1 MRETLSP
8 FNKIWPAIM
17 SVLIGERCARC
28 ERTELFPCLCVV
40 GLGDLTDL
48 DGVVKNEIHEFIESL
63 GNVLASATG
72 E

>member
-1 MRETLSP
+1 
-8 FNKIWPAIM
+8 
-17 SVLIGERCARC
+17 
-28 ERTELFPCLCVV
+28 
-40 GLGDLTDL
+40 LTDL